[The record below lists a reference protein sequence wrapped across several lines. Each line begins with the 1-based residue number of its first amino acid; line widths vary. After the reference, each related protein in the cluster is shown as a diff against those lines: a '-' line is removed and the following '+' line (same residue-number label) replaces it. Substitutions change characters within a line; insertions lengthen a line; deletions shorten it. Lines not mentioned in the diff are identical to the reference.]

1 MAKVNANYEAM
12 LVLNPALGEEAIAKT
27 VEKFKSL
34 IEENGTL
41 AEVDEWGTRR
51 LAYEIN
57 HISEG
62 YYVLYSFNSV
72 PSLPAEVER
81 VANITE
87 GVIRSLVVCKDEQ

>member
-1 MAKVNANYEAM
+1 MAKVTANYEAM
-12 LVLNPALGEEAIAKT
+12 LIINPALGEEAIAAT

-34 IEENGTL
+34 IEKNGTL

-57 HISEG
+57 HITEG

-81 VANITE
+81 VANITD
-87 GVIRSLVVCKDEQ
+87 GVVRSLVVCKDE

>member
-12 LVLNPALGEEAIAKT
+12 LVINPALGEEAIAKT

-57 HISEG
+57 HINEG

>member
-57 HISEG
+57 HVNEG

>member
-12 LVLNPALGEEAIAKT
+12 LVLNPTLGEEAIAKT
-27 VEKFKSL
+27 VEKFKTL

-57 HISEG
+57 HINEG

-72 PSLPAEVER
+72 PGLPAEVER

>member
-12 LVLNPALGEEAIAKT
+12 LIINPALGEEAIAAV

-34 IEENGTL
+34 IEKNGTL

-57 HISEG
+57 HINEG
-62 YYVLYSFNSV
+62 YYVLISFNSA
-72 PSLPAEVER
+72 PDLPAEVER
-81 VANITE
+81 IANITD
-87 GVIRSLVVCKDEQ
+87 GVIRSLVVCKDE